1 MPKKN
6 HIKVVKVY
14 MSRDERPP
22 DRPKAFP
29 RLPRLYLELLENKS
43 KIKQDL
49 VNKEHLTSP
58 TFTQYTKK

>member
-14 MSRDERPP
+14 LSREERPP
-22 DRPKAFP
+22 DHPQAFP
-29 RLPRLYLELLENKS
+29 RIPRMYLELLENKD

-49 VNKEHLTSP
+49 VNKEHVPSSTVP
-58 TFTQYTKK
+58 VF